1 MNYIYIYIYI
11 YIYKVFKSE
20 NTLFKIFRLTAF
32 VSSSFMFITFF
43 TTFFIYNFSIKN
55 HIPLTIKY

>member
-1 MNYIYIYIYI
+1 M
-11 YIYKVFKSE
+11 YIYKVFKRE
-20 NTLFKIFRLTAF
+20 NTLFKIFRLTVF